1 MDKFSFLVA
10 NTKQNNNPSK
20 KKFLNKQNFRR
31 KERLLQHSLRGFD
44 TKKKALEE
52 EEGKE
57 EEVRS
62 IDRG

>member
-44 TKKKALEE
+44 TKKK
-52 EEGKE
+52 
-57 EEVRS
+57 RS
-62 IDRG
+62 KKKKTKKKK